1 VNEVRKQ
8 TVERWPEF
16 SKRCRAIIKQ
26 WQKLAE
32 YNRPGS
38 SCGGSSN
45 GGTPQLISPA
55 LRNKGLTP
63 KTPGKQQSQQQYQ
76 RVTSA
81 TLPPPRGYKLI
92 RKQYIICRK
101 VDGSIPSIGKWFF
114 K

>member
-1 VNEVRKQ
+1 MNEVRKQ

-32 YNRPGS
+32 YNRPTS

-63 KTPGKQQSQQQYQ
+63 KTPGKQQQQYQ

-81 TLPPPRGYKLI
+81 TLPPPRGYIKEN
-92 RKQYIICRK
+92 YII
-101 VDGSIPSIGKWFF
+101 W
-114 K
+114 